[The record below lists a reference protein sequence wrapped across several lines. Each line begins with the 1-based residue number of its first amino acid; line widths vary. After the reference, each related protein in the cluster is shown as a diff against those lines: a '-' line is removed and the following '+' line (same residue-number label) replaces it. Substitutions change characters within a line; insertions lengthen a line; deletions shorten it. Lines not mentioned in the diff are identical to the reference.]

1 MNKLAK
7 HTQTSR
13 VSASVTRV
21 LIANI
26 LSKYALEIVGGD
38 YEY

>member
-1 MNKLAK
+1 VNKLAK
-7 HTQTSR
+7 HVQTSR

-26 LSKYALEIVGGD
+26 LSRYDLEIVGRD